1 MEPLTERQERVLRTI
16 VRFIEAEERPP
27 TNRELAKRLGCHVKT
42 VYQYLLALERKG
54 YIERRKGY
62 IRVAAEVRERRGIP
76 IVGRVAAGVPIMAL
90 ANREGVLSLEA
101 MFGAGDV
108 FAVRVEGDS
117 MRDAGIL
124 DGDLA
129 IVRDDPQVEPGAVA
143 VCYVGS
149 EQEVT
154 VKRLWERPD
163 AFELRPAN
171 RAYRPLR
178 VPKDD
183 PDFRIGGSVIG
194 VVRQLR

>member
-1 MEPLTERQERVLRTI
+1 MEPLTEGQERVLREI
-16 VRFIEAEERPP
+16 LRFLDAEDRPP
-27 TNRELAKRLGCHVKT
+27 TNRELAARLGCHIKT
-42 VYQYLLALERKG
+42 VYQYLLTLERKG

-62 IRVAAEVRERRGIP
+62 IRVSAEVRERRGIP
-76 IVGRVAAGVPIMAL
+76 ILGRVAAGVPIMAT
-90 ANREGVLSLEA
+90 ANREGVLSLEV
-101 MFGAGDV
+101 MFGAGEV

-129 IVRDDPQVEPGAVA
+129 IVRHSPRVGQGAIA

-149 EQEVT
+149 DQEVT
-154 VKRLWERPD
+154 VKRLWERGD

-171 RAYRPLR
+171 DACDPLR

-183 PDFRIGGSVIG
+183 ANFRIAGPVIG